1 MSVDARVLIEA
12 ARLAEAGAPFVLVT
26 VTATQGSSPRDA
38 GAKMLWLPDGTLVG
52 SIGGGELEH
61 LALDTA
67 RGCLA
72 SGGACVERFVLG
84 ADADQCCGGTVELL
98 FEPFAAKHQI
108 VIFGAGHVALALV
121 RCLEQSAAQ
130 LVVVDE
136 RSAWN
141 SPERFDRARRIM
153 SIDEGL
159 QCVRAHNGS
168 TLAIVMTHQHDL
180 DFEIVRQLLADPP
193 AFVGLIGSRSK
204 RACFV
209 TRLTA
214 AGIDGQRIALVRCPI
229 GLGNMGKAP
238 GLVAVSIAGELLLE
252 LGRLGAGD
260 G

>member
-1 MSVDARVLIEA
+1 MGVDAKVLIEA
-12 ARLAEAGAPFVLVT
+12 ARLAEAGVPFVLVT

-38 GAKMLWLPDGTLVG
+38 GAKMLWQPDGAMVG

-67 RGCLA
+67 RSSLE
-72 SGGACVERFVLG
+72 SGGARVERFVLG

-98 FEPFAAKHQI
+98 FEPFAARQQV
-108 VIFGAGHVALALV
+108 VIFGAGHVACELV

-136 RSAWN
+136 RFTWN
-141 SPERFDRARRIM
+141 TQERFSRARRLM

-159 QCVRAHNGS
+159 RFVRAHNES

-180 DFEIVRQLLADPP
+180 DFKIVRQLLDEPP
-193 AFVGLIGSRSK
+193 AFVGLIGSKSK

-209 TRLTA
+209 TRLAA
-214 AGIDGQRIALVRCPI
+214 AGIDEQRIALVRCPI
-229 GLGNMGKAP
+229 GLGSMGKAP

-252 LGRLGAGD
+252 MRRLGAGD